1 MKHRTPLLIAT
12 LCCAAVFAACKAEN
26 TSTQSAQNSPAPTDQ
41 SVSTER
47 PTSAPNADTD
57 VVATVNG
64 KAITQ
69 AEYNSY
75 ARERTMHRPPSS
87 KNPEEERKA
96 IVNELINLE
105 LIRQDAVNKG
115 LDKKPEVV
123 ADLENQRR
131 SILVGT
137 AVRQQVENNPISDE
151 ALKKEY
157 DARIASQ
164 STTEYK
170 ARHILVSSEEDAKA
184 VIAKLDKGADFQKLA
199 TERSSDPAAKK
210 NGGDLGWFAAD
221 QMVQPFAAAVKTLQ
235 KGAYTKTPVKTEFGW
250 HVILLEDTRQSAP
263 PPFEQ
268 VKEQVRNF
276 MQSQQINDYI
286 SKLREQGKIEIR

>member
-1 MKHRTPLLIAT
+1 MKHRIPLLIAT
-12 LCCAAVFAACKAEN
+12 LCCAAVLGACKAE
-26 TSTQSAQNSPAPTDQ
+26 TPSTQSAQDTPASAKQTATAEQ
-41 SVSTER
+41 
-47 PTSAPNADTD
+47 SAPSANADP
-57 VVATVNG
+57 VAVVNG
-64 KAITQ
+64 KPITK
-69 AEYNSY
+69 AEYDSY
-75 ARERTMHRPPSS
+75 ARERTMHRPPNS
-87 KNPEEERKA
+87 KDPEEERKA
-96 IVNELINLE
+96 VINELINLE
-105 LIRQDAVNKG
+105 LIRQDAVSKG
-115 LDKKPEVV
+115 LDKKPEVI

-157 DARIASQ
+157 DARVASQ

-184 VIAKLDKGADFQKLA
+184 IIAKLDKGADFQKLA
-199 TERSSDPAAKK
+199 SEHSSDPVAK
-210 NGGDLGWFAAD
+210 NGGDLGWFTAD
-221 QMVQPFAAAVKTLQ
+221 QMVKPFAEAVKTME
-235 KGAYTKTPVKTEFGW
+235 KGAYTKAPVKTEFGW
-250 HVILLEDTRQSAP
+250 HVILLEDTRQNPP

>member
-1 MKHRTPLLIAT
+1 MKHRNPLLIAT
-12 LCCAAVFAACKAEN
+12 LCCAAVLAACKAEN
-26 TSTQSAQNSPAPTDQ
+26 PAAQSAQNSPAPAEQTALAEQ
-41 SVSTER
+41 SS
-47 PTSAPNADTD
+47 PTANADP
-57 VVATVNG
+57 VAVVNG
-64 KAITQ
+64 KAITR
-69 AEYNSY
+69 AEYDSY

-87 KNPEEERKA
+87 KDPEEERKA
-96 IVNELINLE
+96 VINELINLE

-164 STTEYK
+164 STAEYK
-170 ARHILVSSEEDAKA
+170 ARHILLSSEEDAKGI
-184 VIAKLDKGADFQKLA
+184 IAQLDKGADFQKLA
-199 TERSSDPAAKK
+199 NERSSDPAAK
-210 NGGDLGWFAAD
+210 NGGDLGWFTAD
-221 QMVQPFAAAVKTLQ
+221 QMVQPFAEAVKTME

-250 HVILLEDTRQSAP
+250 HVILLEDTRQNPP

>member
-1 MKHRTPLLIAT
+1 MKHRNPLLIAT
-12 LCCAAVFAACKAEN
+12 LCCAAVLAACKAEN
-26 TSTQSAQNSPAPTDQ
+26 PAAQSAQNSPAPAKQ
-41 SVSTER
+41 SVPAEQ
-47 PTSAPNADTD
+47 PASAANADAD

-64 KAITQ
+64 KAITR
-69 AEYNSY
+69 AEYDSY

-87 KNPEEERKA
+87 KDPEEERKA
-96 IVNELINLE
+96 VINELINLE

-170 ARHILVSSEEDAKA
+170 ARHILLSSEEDAKGI
-184 VIAKLDKGADFQKLA
+184 IAQLDKGADFQKLA
-199 TERSSDPAAKK
+199 NEHSSDPAAK
-210 NGGDLGWFAAD
+210 NGGDLGWFTAD
-221 QMVQPFAAAVKTLQ
+221 QMVQPFAEAVKTMK
-235 KGAYTKTPVKTEFGW
+235 KGAYTKAPVKTEFGW
-250 HVILLEDTRQSAP
+250 HVILLEDTRQNP
-263 PPFEQ
+263 PPSFEQ